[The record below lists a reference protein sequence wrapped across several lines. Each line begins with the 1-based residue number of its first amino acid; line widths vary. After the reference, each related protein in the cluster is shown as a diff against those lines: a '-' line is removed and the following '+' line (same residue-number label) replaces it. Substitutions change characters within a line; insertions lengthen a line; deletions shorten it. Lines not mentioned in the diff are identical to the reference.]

1 MGIHDGHRHRK
12 REQFL
17 RNGLDGFADHETLE
31 LLLFYAIPRKDTNE
45 LAHNLLEYFGSLR
58 AVLSAPAEELER
70 WPCIGENA
78 AALLKLVPAIYQRS
92 QTPAEEEQ
100 ILNSVENTGRF
111 FMRVFQGVTREVLLQ
126 ACLDAKGRVLCCKKL
141 SEGGVNQATTN
152 IRTIMENAIFSGASG
167 VILSHNHPSGIAL
180 PSREDV
186 TMTLQVRNA
195 LQTVDV
201 ELVDHV
207 IVADNDFVSMA
218 ANGTLFLG
226 GSSDVYSVF

>member
-1 MGIHDGHRHRK
+1 MGVHDGHRQRK

-17 RNGLDGFADHETLE
+17 KSGLDDFADHEALE
-31 LLLFYAIPRKDTNE
+31 LLLFYAIPRRDTNE
-45 LAHNLLEYFGSLR
+45 LAHRLLEHFGSLR

-70 WPCIGENA
+70 WPSIGENA
-78 AALLKLVPAIYQRS
+78 AALLKLVPAIYRRS
-92 QTPAEEEQ
+92 QAAAEDEQ

-111 FMRVFQGVTREVLLQ
+111 FLRIFQGATREMLLQ
-126 ACLDAKGRVLCCKKL
+126 ACVDRKGRVLCCKKL
-141 SEGGVNQATTN
+141 SEGGVAQASTN

-180 PSREDV
+180 PSQEDV
-186 TMTLQVRNA
+186 AMTLQVRSA

-201 ELVDHV
+201 ELIDHV

-218 ANGTLFLG
+218 ANGTLFLDSG
-226 GSSDVYSVF
+226 RTYSVF